1 MTGKFFYKKIQMNES
16 VNNAISIFLSFQ
28 QNNRRKEKKMIS
40 FFFLTFIYLFIYFV
54 LPKQFQVI
62 FSSKPNKYACSKYVC
77 RHYASAL
84 LVQTAKELLTSHVHS
99 PHKNNFFLEKRKKRK

>member
-1 MTGKFFYKKIQMNES
+1 MLYQFF
-16 VNNAISIFLSFQ
+16 FLC
-28 QNNRRKEKKMIS
+28 NKTIEEMKKMIS
-40 FFFLTFIYLFIYFV
+40 SFFLTFIYLFIYFV

-84 LVQTAKELLTSHVHS
+84 LVQKAKELLTSHVHS
-99 PHKNNFFLEKRKKRK
+99 PHKNNFFLEKKKEKKIKKRKRMK